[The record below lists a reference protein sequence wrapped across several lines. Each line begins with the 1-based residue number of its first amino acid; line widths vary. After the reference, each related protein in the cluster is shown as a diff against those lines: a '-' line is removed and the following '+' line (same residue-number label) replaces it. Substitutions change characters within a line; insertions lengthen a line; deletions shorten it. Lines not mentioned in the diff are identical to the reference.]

1 MFPNSR
7 YTMKKKMEKQFFGVA
22 VDRSGILAGLM
33 LTLILL
39 TPLAGFATGFVASE
53 NVNRERTGY
62 VEYTEETTA
71 TTEVTEMSTGAFR
84 TAEATA
90 ISIGAATI
98 STDNAEATAASTS
111 SSPWSLETSL
121 TFHIVNI
128 YMLKATYRYSD
139 RVELGIGP
147 AYQNWKNED
156 QSFIGQAHAYTLV
169 MSYRYYFWRKF
180 NVELELWPAW
190 NNFKSFVDN
199 NTYRGLELW
208 VEYKLGYRVDMGR
221 RFNINV
227 QPGIGHPVW
236 MQNKWPGVDYDN
248 HLKFILDELIF
259 VPQVLLG
266 YRF

>member
-1 MFPNSR
+1 
-7 YTMKKKMEKQFFGVA
+7 MEKIHRYPGTGFNRPCIA
-22 VDRSGILAGLM
+22 AALLALAIMLAGR
-33 LTLILL
+33 
-39 TPLAGFATGFVASE
+39 PGFAGESADAA
-53 NVNRERTGY
+53 
-62 VEYTEETTA
+62 EETTTSA
-71 TTEVTEMSTGAFR
+71 EVV
-84 TAEATA
+84 
-90 ISIGAATI
+90 
-98 STDNAEATAASTS
+98 NASTEAVTA
-111 SSPWSLETSL
+111 SPEVPEKTDDLSRWSLETSL

-128 YMLKATYRYSD
+128 YMLKATYRHSD
-139 RVELGIGP
+139 RVELSIGP

-208 VEYKLGYRVDMGR
+208 VEYKLGYRVDLGR
-221 RFNINV
+221 RLNINV

-236 MQNKWPGVDYDN
+236 MQNKWPGVEYDN
-248 HLKFILDELIF
+248 HLKFIWEGLIF

>member
-1 MFPNSR
+1 
-7 YTMKKKMEKQFFGVA
+7 MKKFQRYPGIDFNSPCIVAALLGMVIFLTATEVKAAGTGV
-22 VDRSGILAGLM
+22 V
-33 LTLILL
+33 T
-39 TPLAGFATGFVASE
+39 
-53 NVNRERTGY
+53 
-62 VEYTEETTA
+62 
-71 TTEVTEMSTGAFR
+71 TTEVTGATSTEVGTTPGRAAVTSTEVGKTPGQAAVTSAEVAAMSA
-84 TAEATA
+84 
-90 ISIGAATI
+90 GAATI
-98 STDNAEATAASTS
+98 SDEVSEVMAKSGG

-139 RVELGIGP
+139 RVELSIGP

-190 NNFKSFVDN
+190 NNFKSFIDN

-208 VEYKLGYRVDMGR
+208 VEYKLGYRVDLGR
-221 RFNINV
+221 RFHINV

-236 MQNKWPGVDYDN
+236 LQNKWPGVEYDN
-248 HLKFILDELIF
+248 QLKFMLDGLIF

>member
-1 MFPNSR
+1 MKNSR
-7 YTMKKKMEKQFFGVA
+7 QYPGTGFK
-22 VDRSGILAGLM
+22 RSCIAAAFLALAIIFSG
-33 LTLILL
+33 
-39 TPLAGFATGFVASE
+39 TPGFAGEPAESAKTKTASD
-53 NVNRERTGY
+53 G
-62 VEYTEETTA
+62 A
-71 TTEVTEMSTGAFR
+71 VTLSVDAMPAS
-84 TAEATA
+84 AEAN
-90 ISIGAATI
+90 SV
-98 STDNAEATAASTS
+98 SAEVPEKTGDVSR
-111 SSPWSLETSL
+111 WSLETSL

-139 RVELGIGP
+139 RVELSIGP

-190 NNFKSFVDN
+190 NNFKSFIDN

-208 VEYKLGYRVDMGR
+208 VEYKLGYRVDLGR

-227 QPGIGHPVW
+227 QPGVGHPVW
-236 MQNKWPGVDYDN
+236 MQNKWPGVEYDN
-248 HLKFILDELIF
+248 QLKFMLDGLIF

-266 YRF
+266 FRI